1 MTKATRHL
9 RTYATFLLLEW
20 GFYVLLWLPILYYV
34 STTDS
39 LWEEKLLLSDAL
51 TCLPV
56 AAANVILS
64 VKLEK
69 RLSSKD
75 SPYSL
80 IRNIAIILGSNL
92 ALSIPASFLE
102 IAIYDWLSIDSLWD
116 WSGEYINAYGLCF
129 IAAFVTSSHLLIVF
143 TAKSRKEGEKIL
155 HKEKEL
161 SEARLHMLSNQIN
174 PHFLSNNISAGIGLI
189 TTEPEV
195 ATEYFSTMSAVYRQ
209 MLQNSKNSLIP
220 LQEELNYLD
229 KYLYLMKIRFG
240 ESFVFK
246 SNGCNQPLNGSYIIP
261 GAAQMICENIF
272 KHNSLSDEKPL
283 SIELYI
289 TDDRLKIKNDYRPLK
304 PTIHSTGTGIGN
316 IKNRYGNLGMTV
328 CIEND
333 GSKFSV
339 SIPLFANPVN
349 TMSS

>member
-116 WSGEYINAYGLCF
+116 WSGEYINA
-129 IAAFVTSSHLLIVF
+129 
-143 TAKSRKEGEKIL
+143 
-155 HKEKEL
+155 
-161 SEARLHMLSNQIN
+161 
-174 PHFLSNNISAGIGLI
+174 
-189 TTEPEV
+189 
-195 ATEYFSTMSAVYRQ
+195 
-209 MLQNSKNSLIP
+209 
-220 LQEELNYLD
+220 
-229 KYLYLMKIRFG
+229 
-240 ESFVFK
+240 
-246 SNGCNQPLNGSYIIP
+246 
-261 GAAQMICENIF
+261 
-272 KHNSLSDEKPL
+272 
-283 SIELYI
+283 
-289 TDDRLKIKNDYRPLK
+289 
-304 PTIHSTGTGIGN
+304 
-316 IKNRYGNLGMTV
+316 
-328 CIEND
+328 
-333 GSKFSV
+333 
-339 SIPLFANPVN
+339 
-349 TMSS
+349 

>member
-1 MTKATRHL
+1 
-9 RTYATFLLLEW
+9 
-20 GFYVLLWLPILYYV
+20 
-34 STTDS
+34 
-39 LWEEKLLLSDAL
+39 
-51 TCLPV
+51 
-56 AAANVILS
+56 
-64 VKLEK
+64 
-69 RLSSKD
+69 
-75 SPYSL
+75 
-80 IRNIAIILGSNL
+80 
-92 ALSIPASFLE
+92 
-102 IAIYDWLSIDSLWD
+102 
-116 WSGEYINAYGLCF
+116 
-129 IAAFVTSSHLLIVF
+129 
-143 TAKSRKEGEKIL
+143 
-155 HKEKEL
+155 
-161 SEARLHMLSNQIN
+161 MLSNQIN
-174 PHFLSNNISAGIGLI
+174 PHFLFNNISAGIGLI

-261 GAAQMICENIF
+261 GAAQMICENIL